1 MAEPTPKILEIIIQ
15 DEVLQGEATIITNS
29 RSATDVRPVS
39 LASTLDLSL
48 QGMNSEKFRLV
59 SNNDTLFYILFELS
73 FTLTVFPSKSIYLSC
88 LASVSTQDLK
98 PREFTKDTY
107 NSMHHIDYWESHYYF
122 NL

>member
-29 RSATDVRPVS
+29 RSDTDVRPMS
-39 LASTLDLSL
+39 LASNLDLSL

-59 SNNDTLFYILFELS
+59 SNNDTLFYVLFELS

-98 PREFTKDTY
+98 PTEFTKYTY
-107 NSMHHIDYWESHYYF
+107 NSMHHIDYQESHYYF
-122 NL
+122 NS

>member
-39 LASTLDLSL
+39 FASTLDLSL

-59 SNNDTLFYILFELS
+59 SNNDTLFYVLFE

-107 NSMHHIDYWESHYYF
+107 NSMHHIDYRESHYYF

>member
-59 SNNDTLFYILFELS
+59 SNNDTLFYVLFE

-88 LASVSTQDLK
+88 LASMSTQDLK
-98 PREFTKDTY
+98 PRKY
-107 NSMHHIDYWESHYYF
+107 S
-122 NL
+122 

>member
-59 SNNDTLFYILFELS
+59 SNNDTLFYVLFELS

-88 LASVSTQDLK
+88 LASVSTQDLNL
-98 PREFTKDTY
+98 E
-107 NSMHHIDYWESHYYF
+107 NSQKIHITVCTT
-122 NL
+122 